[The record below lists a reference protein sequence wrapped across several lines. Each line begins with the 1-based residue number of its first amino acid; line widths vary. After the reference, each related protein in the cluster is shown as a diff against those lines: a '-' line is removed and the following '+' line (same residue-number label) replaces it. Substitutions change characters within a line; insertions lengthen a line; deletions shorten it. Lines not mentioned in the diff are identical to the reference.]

1 VYSGF
6 RPTQGQLIAD
16 GMAAQVESSA
26 CEQENAVDA
35 DTLQAEQE
43 RMRYENAHRHCRTC
57 RTFEQPAHEP
67 LFEKIDCAELAR
79 RWGVRE
85 TWVRNHVRRGCKD
98 MIPHRKLGSNVVF
111 EWGSE
116 ALNGNLYRCRIEDV
130 LEKKG
135 IAWHGWHAFR
145 GGLATKSVRVGCSR

>member
-1 VYSGF
+1 
-6 RPTQGQLIAD
+6 
-16 GMAAQVESSA
+16 
-26 CEQENAVDA
+26 VDA

-57 RTFEQPAHEP
+57 RTFEHPAHEP

-85 TWVRNHVRRGCKD
+85 TWVRNHVRPGCKD
-98 MIPHRKLGSNVVF
+98 MIPHRKLGSNVLF

-116 ALNGNLYRCRIEDV
+116 ALNGYWDSCKRGYEAASATQAPVSEGESPAETGKLVGRCRRISNDE
-130 LEKKG
+130 LK
-135 IAWHGWHAFR
+135 R
-145 GGLATKSVRVGCSR
+145 LATAARAAVGKTRCNGRVSGS